1 MKKINMVQYGCGKMS
16 AYTMRY
22 ALEKGV
28 KIVGA
33 FNINP
38 SIIGKDIAQIIGR
51 DKKTKILI

>member
-1 MKKINMVQYGCGKMS
+1 MS

-33 FNINP
+33 FDINP
-38 SIIGKDIAQIIGR
+38 SIIGKDISQIIGSE
-51 DKKTKILI
+51 KKLNVKVNNA